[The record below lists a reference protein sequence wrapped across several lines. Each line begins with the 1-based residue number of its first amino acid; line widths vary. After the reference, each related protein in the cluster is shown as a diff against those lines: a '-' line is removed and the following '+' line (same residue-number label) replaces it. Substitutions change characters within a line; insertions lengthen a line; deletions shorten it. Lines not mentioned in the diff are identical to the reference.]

1 MAATEKKQM
10 WQWSGPAPQIVE
22 RPIAASQGIY
32 MAGAPCYV
40 SQSGTVKLSDTS
52 DGNGDVIHGFICEGV
67 TAELAANTLIKIALI
82 DLDSVYA
89 VFVENNASDTAS
101 TQAMVGDQYGLRVS
115 TTAGQ
120 IGYTTMDINN
130 SNATVQVFDVPWN
143 ISSQYAAADSPGVAL
158 VKFLN
163 ANVNASK
170 A

>member
-1 MAATEKKQM
+1 MAATQKKTL
-10 WQWSGPAPQIVE
+10 WQWSGEAPQIVE

-40 SQSGTVKLSDTS
+40 SQAGTVKLSDTS
-52 DGNGDVIHGFICEGV
+52 DGTGDVIHGFICEGV
-67 TAELAANTLIKIALI
+67 TAEPAANTLIKIALI
-82 DLDSVYA
+82 NLNSVYA
-89 VFVENNASDTAS
+89 AFVETSGSDTAS
-101 TQAMVGDQYGLRVS
+101 TQAMVGDQYGLTVA
-115 TTAGQ
+115 TGAGK
-120 IGYTTMDINN
+120 IGYTTVDVGN

-143 ISSQYAAADSPGVAL
+143 ISNQYASGDNPGVVL